1 MKSILSVLA
10 VAILLTGCKATVET
24 EVSLKDILESK
35 TKAIGGDLYV
45 EVAGCN
51 SYEDSR
57 KPSNSVIKAQQTIPS
72 IFADAKYIECFSKQ
86 FDSFAHFTIPV
97 VLDKDKDGKLAS
109 ESHVNI
115 ISNSES
121 LLTVG
126 IPQSIKTNMERVKA
140 NSFGASTF
148 ELKVN
153 IKIKNDTGKE
163 FPFKVIS
170 AYVEGQPY
178 IYGDL
183 TSKGDGSFV
192 VTLSDVSVSSALE
205 SGTAMVLL
213 R

>member
-1 MKSILSVLA
+1 MKKILSA
-10 VAILLTGCKATVET
+10 IMILLALSGCKATVET

-35 TKAIGGDLYV
+35 TKNINGHLYV
-45 EVAGCN
+45 EVAGCD

-57 KPSNSVIKAQQTIPS
+57 KPSSSVIKAQQTIPS
-72 IFADAKYIECFSKQ
+72 IFNDAKYIECFSKE
-86 FDSFAHFTIPV
+86 FDSFAHFSIPV
-97 VLDKDKDGKLAS
+97 TLDKDKDGKLAS

-115 ISNSES
+115 ISNSET
-121 LLTVG
+121 LLMVG
-126 IPQSIKTNMERVKA
+126 IPKSIKANMERVKS
-140 NSFGASTF
+140 NSFSVTSF
-148 ELKVN
+148 DLQVN
-153 IKIKNDTGKE
+153 IKINNDTGKE

-183 TSKGDGSFV
+183 TSKNNGGFL

-205 SGTAMVLL
+205 NGTAMVLV